1 MAITIRF
8 ATPDDFQLVRTF
20 DPHSKYIDP
29 VRIQHKLDAQE
40 VILAFEGTQPVG
52 IIKFSYF
59 WATRP
64 YMDLIWV
71 NAKLRGQGIGSK
83 LLTFLETYLVENGYT
98 TLMTSSQENEPEPQA
113 WHKQH
118 GFSEAGVLSGI
129 NLPME
134 NTREIFFYKRIGSGD
149 PKADCLKEYPLY

>member
-8 ATPDDFQLVRTF
+8 ATPDDFQLVRGI

-29 VRIQHKLDAQE
+29 VRIQHKLSAQE
-40 VILAFEGTQPVG
+40 VILAFEGAQPVG

-71 NAKLRGQGIGSK
+71 NDEVRGQGIGSSCWSFWRHFW
-83 LLTFLETYLVENGYT
+83 LNR
-98 TLMTSSQENEPEPQA
+98 
-113 WHKQH
+113 
-118 GFSEAGVLSGI
+118 GI
-129 NLPME
+129 H
-134 NTREIFFYKRIGSGD
+134 T
-149 PKADCLKEYPLY
+149 